1 MHCGLLEFEVLLG
14 LSERKLGISTK
25 DKDSEEGVVGC
36 VGEKR
41 VNMTDETKKKR
52 CGRRWLRCLK
62 RLVLGRV
69 TVVIREHS
77 PWGTVA
83 HSVAGLERRILTP
96 IYTE

>member
-52 CGRRWLRCLK
+52 CERRWFK
-62 RLVLGRV
+62 
-69 TVVIREHS
+69 IS
-77 PWGTVA
+77 
-83 HSVAGLERRILTP
+83 
-96 IYTE
+96 

>member
-14 LSERKLGISTK
+14 LSERKLGIRTK
-25 DKDSEEGVVGC
+25 DKDRKGGRVGC

-62 RLVLGRV
+62 RLVLGRA